1 VPSLQDQSLIVLLE
15 EMAYCI
21 PVIAT
26 NVGAIPQIIQ
36 NGVNGLLIPPA
47 QPEAINTMI
56 KRVISD
62 NELRHRLIQKG
73 FEYASAHTVE
83 KETTRIM
90 QIVSVYFRDE
100 VLDND

>member
-1 VPSLQDQSLIVLLE
+1 VPSLQDQSPKVIE
-15 EMAYCI
+15 EGMAYGI
-21 PVIAT
+21 SLIAT

-47 QPEAINTMI
+47 QPEAIKTMI

-73 FEYASAHTVE
+73 FKYASTHTVE
-83 KETTRIM
+83 KETTRMM
-90 QIVSVYFRDE
+90 QIVSVYSQDK